1 MACALLQQ
9 AVPLA
14 MATAR
19 DRPPSASTRPTFPEA
34 AELLL
39 DVLEHAD
46 NAGNTYD
53 DDNTLAALLEA
64 LGHLRLR
71 SQAVR
76 S

>member
-19 DRPPSASTRPTFPEA
+19 DAGGHSFPEA